1 MSDASL
7 RLEKLNA
14 AKELKTAQ
22 ELKRRSHNKGRL
34 TDAELAA
41 LKPQTSAQLHAE
53 IKEMG
58 TITVRTNQSGLN
70 GKQIYYMYKQRQAIE
85 QYFKTYGDTME
96 FESSYMRGR
105 NEEEAW
111 LFLNHLSSVF
121 AIGCI
126 EEIAGKGI
134 QTCFP
139 HGGKVRMPDMG
150 GLVIQIA
157 PCQRQPFVI
166 VVHR

>member
-1 MSDASL
+1 
-7 RLEKLNA
+7 
-14 AKELKTAQ
+14 
-22 ELKRRSHNKGRL
+22 
-34 TDAELAA
+34 
-41 LKPQTSAQLHAE
+41 
-53 IKEMG
+53 MG

-126 EEIAGKGI
+126 EEIAGIEESRNISLKDLT
-134 QTCFP
+134 QTLS
-139 HGGKVRMPDMG
+139 KITAVKIDE
-150 GLVIQIA
+150 QWKIA
-157 PCQRQPFVI
+157 PIKRTVEKLCRKLDLNLTDEYINSLVCP
-166 VVHR
+166 